1 MVWATGKVAE
11 FFNCLNLDLRLV
23 QLVPGSTQQLF
34 NKIGVLELVCVGCRY
49 YEALRLELLV
59 ADLSVI
65 LDATQSGKHCGWTCS
80 LVGL

>member
-1 MVWATGKVAE
+1 MDLGFVRLLPPGDCFHKTG
-11 FFNCLNLDLRLV
+11 
-23 QLVPGSTQQLF
+23 
-34 NKIGVLELVCVGCRY
+34 ILELVCVGCRY